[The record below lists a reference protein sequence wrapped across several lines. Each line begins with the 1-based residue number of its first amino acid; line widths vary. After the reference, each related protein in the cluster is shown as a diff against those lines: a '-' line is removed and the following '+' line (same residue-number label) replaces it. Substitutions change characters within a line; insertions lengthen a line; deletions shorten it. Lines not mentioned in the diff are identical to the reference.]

1 MEAKSSFAFS
11 AFEGYSLL
19 RLCPGDFFIAIFL
32 PFRFKLRGPKHII
45 FYDLPQYPHFYS
57 EMCNML
63 EDPGRITAISTDM
76 LTCTVI
82 YSRFDAL
89 KLGEVVGTS
98 RAERMINTEKTV
110 HMLVSGDTS
119 WGMNHEH
126 YWLSGDSWWNLLS
139 GDRNQVWNVWM
150 NICMRMEKMAV
161 KCGMSE
167 WIMYGDGRNVVAVF
181 CIVWENAANPVGT
194 FVHRAIERSV
204 ASNVGDVLPA
214 HSVTSGGGSGETT
227 DKNV

>member
-1 MEAKSSFAFS
+1 MEAKSSFVFS

-32 PFRFKLRGPKHII
+32 SFRFKLRGPKHII

-119 WGMNHEH
+119 WGMNREH
-126 YWLSGDSWWNLLS
+126 YWLSGDSGWNLLS
-139 GDRNQVWNVWM
+139 GDRNWVWNVWM
-150 NICMRMEKMAV
+150 NICMRMEKNGSQV
-161 KCGMSE
+161 WNVWLNHVWGWKKCSL
-167 WIMYGDGRNVVAVF
+167 
-181 CIVWENAANPVGT
+181 
-194 FVHRAIERSV
+194 SV
-204 ASNVGDVLPA
+204 LYCVRECCQSSGHICAQSPRKKCRFKLWGCPA
-214 HSVTSGGGSGETT
+214 GPQGHLRRG
-227 DKNV
+227 